1 MSVSSSDWNRFN
13 ICSTVNDWYSI
24 GGGSIS
30 LGLSVASVAV
40 GAGVSGVALAGAD
53 EVPGP
58 AVLGVS
64 TGEGTLAAGVL
75 VAPKR
80 FLLEPGVLSF
90 PFFDPVSAAAAPPKL
105 NPPAGAAAAFL
116 SSLEAAVAG
125 ALAPK
130 LNPAGAAVLPS
141 SFLASGAE
149 QVS

>member
-1 MSVSSSDWNRFN
+1 M
-13 ICSTVNDWYSI
+13 
-24 GGGSIS
+24 
-30 LGLSVASVAV
+30 GLLDASVAVAV
-40 GAGVSGVALAGAD
+40 GAGVNGVALAGAD

-58 AVLGVS
+58 ELGVS

-80 FLLEPGVLSF
+80 FLLAPGVLSF
-90 PFFDPVSAAAAPPKL
+90 PFFVSVVAAPPKL

-125 ALAPK
+125 APPPK
-130 LNPAGAAVLPS
+130 LNPAGAEPSVLPS

-149 QVS
+149 HNMIRFIVYKSTNNNLVLC